1 MNETVKYRYRITIL
15 RSSGSVWVEDY
26 SDVEEMINAAEN
38 LMAEYPHLVMSK
50 QKIVVKDD
58 EEDE

>member
-26 SDVEEMINAAEN
+26 SDAEEMINSAEN

>member
-26 SDVEEMINAAEN
+26 SDAEEMINAAEN